1 MLQCF
6 ALSLVMGRAVIAFAP
21 TLLRLDIG
29 TGTAS
34 SDADCAADDIPLL
47 QNAAAVVYQVID
59 GAHVARRYVFL
70 GCISGGRH
78 RQRVCHIRKP

>member
-6 ALSLVMGRAVIAFAP
+6 ALSLVMGRAVVAFAP

-47 QNAAAVVYQVID
+47 QDAAAVVY
-59 GAHVARRYVFL
+59 
-70 GCISGGRH
+70 
-78 RQRVCHIRKP
+78 